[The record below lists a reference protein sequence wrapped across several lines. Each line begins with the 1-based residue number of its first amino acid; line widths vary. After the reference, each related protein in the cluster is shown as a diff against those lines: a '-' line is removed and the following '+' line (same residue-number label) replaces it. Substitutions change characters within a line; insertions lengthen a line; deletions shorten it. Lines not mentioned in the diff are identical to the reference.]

1 MWNDFLYRLSNSV
14 SDAIIG
20 VDSENKI
27 RLFNSA
33 AETALGVSADEML
46 NCRVDEHFAT
56 KPLTT
61 LFDSPEQA
69 TSTPTPFTL
78 PSGAVYQARLLT
90 TPEQQ
95 RLVILS
101 RLTSVNEENKL
112 ASLMSGIVHEIK
124 TPLTSAKL
132 AVDVLAEIPNTTPQQ
147 LNLLKRAQVNFEYML
162 VLVHELLNMAWMEA
176 GNDLVMN
183 PTDLVKLTRDA
194 VRQIESYA
202 EHHGVD
208 IQLDLPDEPCY
219 VKGDVRRLE
228 GVLSNLLSNAIK
240 YSPKGGPVNI
250 LMTTTEDE
258 IQVEVA
264 DQGLGIPVEQLPK
277 IFERFFRV
285 KSPETER
292 IEGSGLGLSLVKAV
306 VEKHG
311 GQVSVQSEPA
321 VGSTFAF
328 RLPRYLL

>member
-1 MWNDFLYRLSNSV
+1 MWNDFLYGLSNSI
-14 SDAIIG
+14 SDAVIG

-27 RLFNSA
+27 LLFNSA
-33 AETALGVSADEML
+33 AETALGVSTDVVL
-46 NCRVDEHFAT
+46 NCRLDEHFIT
-56 KPLTT
+56 KPLAALVDEATT
-61 LFDSPEQA
+61 QPI
-69 TSTPTPFTL
+69 PFTL
-78 PSGAVYQARLLT
+78 PSGAIYQARLLT
-90 TPEQQ
+90 TPEQL

-101 RLTSVNEENKL
+101 RLPTVNEDNKL

-162 VLVHELLNMAWMEA
+162 VLVHELLNMAWMES

-183 PTDLVKLTRDA
+183 PTDLVKLTREA

-202 EHHGVD
+202 EHHGVE

-219 VKGDVRRLE
+219 VKGDIRRLE
-228 GVLSNLLSNAIK
+228 GVLSNLLSNAVK
-240 YSPKGGPVNI
+240 YSPKGGPVRISMQAAEN
-250 LMTTTEDE
+250 E

-264 DQGLGIPVEQLPK
+264 DHGLGIPAEQLPR

-285 KSPETER
+285 KTPETER
-292 IEGSGLGLSLVKAV
+292 IEGSGLGLALVKAV

-311 GQVSVQSEPA
+311 GAVLVQSEPA
-321 VGSTFAF
+321 VGSIFSF
-328 RLPRYLL
+328 RLPRYVS